1 VAAMTEVKKET
12 YPTTD
17 KQGGG
22 LSLLLRLFWIAIGN
36 FILFFIAFG
45 IYDSEEKGLGL
56 KDAIYW
62 VVVMLLI
69 LTRYTDIRYLG
80 GLTAQGTPASMT
92 HWYRYAVGLPICAGL
107 IWGLAHAANYFLP

>member
-1 VAAMTEVKKET
+1 MTQVKKEA

-17 KQGGG
+17 KKGGG

-45 IYDSEEKGLGL
+45 IYDSDVKELGL

-62 VVVMLLI
+62 AVVMLLI
-69 LTRYTDIRYLG
+69 LTRYADIKYLG

-92 HWYRYAVGLPICAGL
+92 HWYRYTVGLLMCAGL
-107 IWGLAHAANYFLP
+107 IWGLAHAASYFLP